1 MRILFVF
8 ALAFLSVSG
17 MAQNN
22 EALKVDMIGPYALGS
37 MLADLQKLPDFQQD
51 SLRSRPE
58 EGIIVGKIIAKN
70 VFGKMTI
77 QRLHFHNNRLVKV
90 NIIFADPK
98 VSEEEA
104 KALVVNQ
111 WGEPG
116 EKIKVSDNMRY
127 VWKGTL
133 GMIMISDA
141 DGGRQMITLLDGMI
155 VIL

>member
-77 QRLHFHNNRLVKV
+77 QRLHF
-90 NIIFADPK
+90 
-98 VSEEEA
+98 S
-104 KALVVNQ
+104 
-111 WGEPG
+111 
-116 EKIKVSDNMRY
+116 
-127 VWKGTL
+127 
-133 GMIMISDA
+133 
-141 DGGRQMITLLDGMI
+141 
-155 VIL
+155 